1 MGIFGDD
8 PGIPAGSPYIGCG
21 ASYKTLMK
29 LRHYLFQRP
38 THSKGGFGHPHPK
51 KLQLVYLT

>member
-8 PGIPAGSPYIGCG
+8 PGIPAGSPYTECG
-21 ASYKTLMK
+21 AFLQDSDETQAVPPPAS
-29 LRHYLFQRP
+29 HAEQ
-38 THSKGGFGHPHPK
+38 GGFGHPHPN